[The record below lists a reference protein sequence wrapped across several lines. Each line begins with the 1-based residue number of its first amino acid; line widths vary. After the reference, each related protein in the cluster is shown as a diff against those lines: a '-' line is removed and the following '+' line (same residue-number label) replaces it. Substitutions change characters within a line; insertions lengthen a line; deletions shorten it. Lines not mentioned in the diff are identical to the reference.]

1 MNSPMT
7 IEFVF
12 LDGLG
17 GSAAALAV
25 VTLLSMLFRQSYA
38 AENDCAIGDLATERH
53 ILGWRAIQVLSFRPA
68 GAINA

>member
-53 ILGWRAIQVLSFRPA
+53 ILGW
-68 GAINA
+68 